1 MAERPPLAG
10 SPQGG
15 EGRKALAMRAMAS
28 ALLLV
33 AAVVAVAMVGG
44 EEGVQQSVLASKQ
57 SLDWS
62 AFDQQ
67 LHNDWVKKA
76 IANKHG
82 ESSAQMRLR
91 ERKQE
96 DERRML
102 AQKRLEVKKV
112 AEEKEMEQLE
122 RNIELEASNQ
132 LAARNTQLSDAIVQS
147 APQLQ
152 PQVVFEGHFQPGYD
166 AHSAGEAAAELA
178 AWGPTSNANWARVLA
193 QQRQASTLAAEQQP
207 YEQQLATYNMPQQR
221 TAAMRVGPGS
231 TGGDVLHEAWK
242 AETQLR
248 TMAKTQDL
256 AAVKSAAMTAAADP
270 ASSAKET
277 ALTKM
282 LAQYLTKNPV
292 MEKAVQKQVA
302 AQKQAKE
309 VPTGHVAMKAALAGA
324 PLPADATRAKTEAA
338 KVKELSLEA
347 QLAHEQA
354 QNAILKE
361 KLKEEQLQA
370 AESAMATPA
379 AVPNLE
385 SRAAAADA
393 IAASVDKE
401 KAVASAMEAANFQ
414 KAAKMPVVHAKSKAE
429 QNKWAAVMARE
440 HQMAAQPQQQAPALA
455 SSGRMRCCDDSC
467 ETISNHCNAPSPIPM
482 QPAVTFGVS
491 VPAHAA
497 AGQAAVGTAKTALS
511 GGAGGDVPKDATE
524 NQLMHFLVSG
534 TPEQKHQAAGLLYA
548 ETTTHAGYDGEP
560 TAQLPAK
567 TVQVHQSLIRPVKE
581 VLVKGIRR
589 CCDSSCNYVNTVC
602 PNTEQLDHY
611 AVELYAAGEGPT
623 QAQLSNEL
631 VKGTQVQKDEAAA
644 VFYAINNGLVAKE
657 KKKLAKKAAAIK
669 ANEAPPAPTPVQA
682 QEVESSVS
690 SAQSSGN
697 GHPDSLMGAPEAAN
711 NGVLASVGGSHGH
724 SQSALQAGQ
733 VVSEAESIV
742 GDLAAEGH

>member
-1 MAERPPLAG
+1 
-10 SPQGG
+10 
-15 EGRKALAMRAMAS
+15 MRAALS

-33 AAVVAVAMVGG
+33 AAVVAVAMAGG
-44 EEGVQQSVLASKQ
+44 EEGAQQSVLASNPA
-57 SLDWS
+57 LDWS

-82 ESSAQMRLR
+82 QSSAQMRLK

-132 LAARNTQLSDAIVQS
+132 LAAHNTQLSDAIVQS

-166 AHSAGEAAAELA
+166 AKSAGEAAAELA
-178 AWGPTSNANWARVLA
+178 AWGPTSNANWARVLS
-193 QQRQASTLAAEQQP
+193 QQRRASTLAAEQQP
-207 YEQQLATYNMPQQR
+207 YQQQLATYNMPQQR

-242 AETQLR
+242 AETQLH
-248 TMAKTQDL
+248 TLAKTQDL
-256 AAVKSAAMTAAADP
+256 AAVKSAAMTAEADP
-270 ASSAKET
+270 ADGAKEN

-282 LAQYLTKNPV
+282 LAAYLTKNPV
-292 MEKAVQKQVA
+292 MSKAVEKQV
-302 AQKQAKE
+302 KHEKKAKT
-309 VPTGHVAMKAALAGA
+309 VPAGHVAMKAALAGA
-324 PLPADATRAKTEAA
+324 PLPAAVTGATTEAA

-347 QLAHEQA
+347 KLAHEQA

-370 AESAMATPA
+370 AESAMAKAVLQPKPA
-379 AVPNLE
+379 ALPNLE
-385 SRAAAADA
+385 SRTAAADA

-414 KAAKMPVVHAKSKAE
+414 KAARLPVVHAKSKTE
-429 QNKWAAVMARE
+429 QNKWAAVMMRE
-440 HQMAAQPQQQAPALA
+440 HQMTAQPQQQVPALA

-482 QPAVTFGVS
+482 QPAVTFGVAS
-491 VPAHAA
+491 PVHAA
-497 AGQAAVGTAKTALS
+497 AGQAAVATGHKAATALS
-511 GGAGGDVPKDATE
+511 GGAEGDVPKDATE
-524 NQLMHFLVSG
+524 KQLMHYLVSG
-534 TPEQKHQAAGLLYA
+534 TPAQKHQAAGLLYA
-548 ETTTHAGYDGEP
+548 ETTTHEGYSGEP
-560 TAQLPAK
+560 AAQLPAAK
-567 TVQVHQSLIRPVKE
+567 TVQAHQSLISPVKE

-611 AVELYAAGEGPT
+611 SVELYAAGEGPS
-623 QAQLSNEL
+623 QSQLSNEL
-631 VKGTQVQKDEAAA
+631 MKGTQVQKDEAAA

-669 ANEAPPAPTPVQA
+669 ASEAPAPVPVTQEA
-682 QEVESSVS
+682 QEDPSTV
-690 SAQSSGN
+690 QSSGN
-697 GHPDSLMGAPEAAN
+697 GHPDSLMGAQGAAN
-711 NGVLASVGGSHGH
+711 SGVMASVGGSHGH